1 MLKNK
6 KIILSLDKLIIN
18 SKDILIEKLKIYFKE
33 ANYIYGSERLKKEE
47 GFYIKVLKELSKK
60 RYIKKYIKSLL
71 NKENLKY
78 YNKIISNFLDTD
90 YVLMIG
96 GIYYSKEFI
105 NLVKKNNPKIKFILF
120 LWDKFEKE
128 KITELKK
135 YYDIIYTFEKK
146 DAIENS
152 IYWRPSFYLFEEDNC
167 EKNIDFYF
175 LGENRDKIRYE
186 YINKLYEFCLNNSL
200 KPNINLYSKKKLK
213 NYNKNIIIY
222 KKIPYE
228 ENINNIKHSK
238 VTFEK
243 NINNQDGL
251 SLRSLECLGYRTK
264 LITTNKDIKNYDF
277 YNSKNIFIVK
287 KLEDIDKIPIS
298 FFKEEYEN
306 LEKEILRKYSFE
318 GFIEEI
324 FKTIGEIK

>member
-18 SKDILIEKLKIYFKE
+18 SRNVLIKKLKNYFEEVK
-33 ANYIYGSERLKKEE
+33 YVYGSERLKKEE
-47 GFYIKVLKELSKK
+47 GFYFKILKEFSKK
-60 RYIKKYIKSLL
+60 RNIKKYIKPLL
-71 NKENLKY
+71 DKENLKY
-78 YNKIISNFLDTD
+78 YKKIINDFLDVD

-105 NLVKKNNPKIKFILF
+105 DLVKVNNPKVKFILF
-120 LWDKFEKE
+120 LWDKLEKE

-146 DAIENS
+146 DAIENN
-152 IYWRPSFYLFEEDNC
+152 IYWRSSFYLFEENNC

-186 YINKLYEFCLNNSL
+186 YINKLYKFCLNNNL
-200 KPNINLYSKKKLK
+200 KSIINLYSKKKLK

-228 ENINNIKHSK
+228 ENINNIKQSK

-243 NINNQDGL
+243 NIDNQDGL

-264 LITTNKDIKNYDF
+264 LITTNKDIKTYDF
-277 YNSKNIFIVK
+277 YNPKNIFIVEK
-287 KLEDIDKIPIS
+287 VDDIDKIPLS

-306 LEKEILRKYSFE
+306 LEKEILKKYSFE